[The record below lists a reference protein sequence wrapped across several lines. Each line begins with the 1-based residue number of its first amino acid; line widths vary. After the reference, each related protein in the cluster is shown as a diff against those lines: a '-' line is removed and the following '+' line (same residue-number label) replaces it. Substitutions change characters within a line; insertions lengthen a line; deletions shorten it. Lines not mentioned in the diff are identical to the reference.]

1 VRVRSADVLPS
12 GPRRTAVES
21 TNNRSINSRSGRSR
35 RGHGC
40 HALSVWDQHHRRKRS
55 AGESLQRVGKGEAM
69 TKEEK
74 LAAFTEKSKLPGIK
88 TGHEFEHSLA
98 CTEPMEV
105 GDCGMD
111 H

>member
-1 VRVRSADVLPS
+1 
-12 GPRRTAVES
+12 
-21 TNNRSINSRSGRSR
+21 
-35 RGHGC
+35 
-40 HALSVWDQHHRRKRS
+40 
-55 AGESLQRVGKGEAM
+55 M